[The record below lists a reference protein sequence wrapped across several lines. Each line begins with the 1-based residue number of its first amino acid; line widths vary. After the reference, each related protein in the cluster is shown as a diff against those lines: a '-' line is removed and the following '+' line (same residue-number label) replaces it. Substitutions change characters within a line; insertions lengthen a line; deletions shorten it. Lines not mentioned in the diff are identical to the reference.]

1 MRIVKSE
8 KIFFSQ
14 KEADIWY
21 DFEEI
26 LNGLKREC
34 ECPDIL
40 NTVGKILGHMSYLW
54 EIVEGSVE

>member
-1 MRIVKSE
+1 MRIVKCE

-26 LNGLKREC
+26 LNELKREC

-40 NTVGKILGHMSYLW
+40 DTIDIILGHMSSLW
-54 EIVEGSVE
+54 EQVEDVD

>member
-8 KIFFSQ
+8 KIYFSQ

-21 DFEEI
+21 EFEEI
-26 LNGLKREC
+26 LNGLEREC

-40 NTVGKILGHMSYLW
+40 NTIGKILGHMSDLW
-54 EIVEGSVE
+54 EQVEDVE

>member
-21 DFEEI
+21 EFEEI
-26 LNGLKREC
+26 LNGLKRESNNS
-34 ECPDIL
+34 DVIYHI
-40 NTVGKILGHMSYLW
+40 NIIFDHMSGLW
-54 EIVEGSVE
+54 EQVEDVE